1 MRKLSILF
9 IAVLLIGFASSAS
22 INYQI
27 VEDKVF
33 VSADF
38 GKITNLEFRLPY
50 DAETIESNSD
60 FEIFDFETYKI
71 LRVNL
76 SQNLSFSYITETMI
90 EKGATKNFFIMKSTF
105 KQPVNVTLYLPEAG
119 VLMKDFSLIFPE
131 NARIGTD
138 GRRVFLEWKNF
149 SNDEIVVG
157 YEVVKDENLL
167 GWYLLIILVIGILGF
182 YLFQFKKLRKLTD
195 LFQSKKK
202 PKKSIDKRKK
212 DVTRNLFAEE
222 KQIIEYLMEKKGKE
236 CWTKELARDLNIPK
250 VKLSRKL
257 RNLEQKELIE
267 RIPYGN
273 ENRIKLL
280 KTS

>member
-1 MRKLSILF
+1 MRKLIILF
-9 IAVLLIGFASSAS
+9 IAVFLIGFASSAS

-27 VEDKVF
+27 VEDRVF

-38 GKITNLEFRLPY
+38 GKVTNLEFRLPY

-60 FEIFDFETYKI
+60 FEVLDFETYKI
-71 LRVNL
+71 FRVNL

-105 KQPVNVTLYLPEAG
+105 KQPLNVTLYLPEAG

-157 YEVVKDENLL
+157 YEVINDKNLF
-167 GWYLLIILVIGILGF
+167 GWYFLVILVIGTLGF
-182 YLFQFKKLRKLTD
+182 YFLQFKKPIKIKNRKKT
-195 LFQSKKK
+195 KN
-202 PKKSIDKRKK
+202 SIEKRKK

-236 CWTKELARDLNIPK
+236 CWTKELARDLNLSK
-250 VKLSRKL
+250 VRLSRKL

>member
-1 MRKLSILF
+1 MRKLIILF
-9 IAVLLIGFASSAS
+9 IAVFLIGFASAAS

-27 VEDKVF
+27 IEDRVF

-38 GKITNLEFRLPY
+38 GKVTNLEFRLPY

-60 FEIFDFETYKI
+60 FEVLDFETYKI
-71 LRVNL
+71 FRVNL

-105 KQPVNVTLYLPEAG
+105 KQPLNVTLYLPEAG

-157 YEVVKDENLL
+157 YEVINDKNLF
-167 GWYLLIILVIGILGF
+167 GWYFLVILVIGTLGF
-182 YLFQFKKLRKLTD
+182 YFLQFKKPIKIKNRKKT
-195 LFQSKKK
+195 KN
-202 PKKSIDKRKK
+202 SIEKRKK

-236 CWTKELARDLNIPK
+236 CWTKELARDLNLSK
-250 VKLSRKL
+250 VRLSRKL

>member
-9 IAVLLIGFASSAS
+9 IAVFLIGFASAAS

-27 VEDKVF
+27 IEDRVF

-38 GKITNLEFRLPY
+38 GKVTNLEFRLPY

-60 FEIFDFETYKI
+60 FEVLDFETYKI
-71 LRVNL
+71 FRVNL

-105 KQPVNVTLYLPEAG
+105 KQPLNVTLYLPEAG

-157 YEVVKDENLL
+157 YEVINDKNLF
-167 GWYLLIILVIGILGF
+167 GWYFLVILVIGTLGF
-182 YLFQFKKLRKLTD
+182 YFLQFKKPIKIKNRKKT
-195 LFQSKKK
+195 KN
-202 PKKSIDKRKK
+202 SIEKRKK

-236 CWTKELARDLNIPK
+236 CWTKELARDLNLSK
-250 VKLSRKL
+250 VRLSRKL